1 MDFYQAGLFC
11 TLVCVAISFIALF
24 RERDDIHKILVVD
37 LVETTGLVLIC
48 LVATDL
54 AEALI
59 LPGLVVG
66 ISELLMLAELYIRK
80 EKLPLPSFKPIKI
93 EVMRT
98 APPIISFVL
107 VVYGIILSG
116 FSGGAVA
123 GIGMVFYFLC
133 KGYEERFELLE
144 TVSGYAWAL
153 WIAAFFIFMILPQ
166 AWLIAVMLSGGAILV
181 KVTTKMALIG
191 TMREGHNV

>member
-1 MDFYQAGLFC
+1 MDFYQFGMFL
-11 TLVCVAISFIALF
+11 TLICVLISFFALF
-24 RERDDIHKILVVD
+24 KEKDDIHKILIVD
-37 LVETTGLVLIC
+37 LVETVGLIIVC

-54 AEALI
+54 AEALV

-66 ISELLMLAELYIRK
+66 LSELLMLTEIYIKK
-80 EKLPLPSFKPIKI
+80 EKLPLPRIKPIKI

-98 APPIISFVL
+98 APPIIASAL

-123 GIGMVFYFLC
+123 GLGLVFYFLC
-133 KGYEERFELLE
+133 KGYEERFLLLE
-144 TVSGYAWAL
+144 TLSGYAWAF
-153 WIAAFFIFMILPQ
+153 WIIGFFIFMIIPQ
-166 AWLIAVMLSGGAILV
+166 AWLLAVMLSGGAILL

-191 TMREGHNV
+191 TMREGKNV

>member
-1 MDFYQAGLFC
+1 
-11 TLVCVAISFIALF
+11 
-24 RERDDIHKILVVD
+24 
-37 LVETTGLVLIC
+37 
-48 LVATDL
+48 
-54 AEALI
+54 AEALV

-66 ISELLMLAELYIRK
+66 ISELLMLTELYIRK
-80 EKLPLPSFKPIKI
+80 ENLPLPRIQPVRI

-98 APPIISFVL
+98 APPLLTFAL

-123 GIGMVFYFLC
+123 GLGIVFYFLC

-144 TVSGYAWAL
+144 TISGYSWVI
-153 WIAAFFIFMILPQ
+153 WIGAFFIFMIFPQ
-166 AWLIAVMLSGGAILV
+166 AWLIAVMLSGGAILL

-191 TMREGHNV
+191 TMREGRNV